1 MKAEAFTQ
9 AFLKNSLSQM
19 KDAAIEEMMLHKAVV
34 LEYKR
39 PKRGKKRKAKG
50 LNAKERR
57 RLKLFQLKPEHQK
70 SVLEVLLYVYILFHL
85 TVLYHA
91 LYYISKTSA
100 YH

>member
-1 MKAEAFTQ
+1 
-9 AFLKNSLSQM
+9 M
-19 KDAAIEEMMLHKAVV
+19 KDAAIEEMLLHKAVV

-39 PKRGKKRKAKG
+39 PKKKGKKRKDKG

-70 SVLEVLLYVYILFHL
+70 SVLEVSLYVYTLFHL
-85 TVLYHA
+85 IVLYHA
-91 LYYISKTSA
+91 LYYIGKTSA